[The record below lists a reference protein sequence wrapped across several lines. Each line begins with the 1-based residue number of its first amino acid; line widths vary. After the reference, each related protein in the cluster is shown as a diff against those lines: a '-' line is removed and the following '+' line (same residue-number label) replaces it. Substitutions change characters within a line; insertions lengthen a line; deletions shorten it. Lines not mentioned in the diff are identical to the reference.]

1 MREFDEESDPVH
13 IVADIIVEKDS
24 QKGIVI
30 GANGRRIKSIGQ
42 KSRMSIEHLLRK
54 HVFLELF
61 VKVESD
67 WRNDDKMLEKYGYK
81 AKKQK

>member
-1 MREFDEESDPVH
+1 MRGFEDEKDEAH

-30 GANGRRIKSIGQ
+30 GSNGKRIKEIGQ
-42 KSRMSIEHLLRK
+42 KARISIEKLLKK

-61 VKVESD
+61 VKVETD
-67 WRNDDKMLEKYGYK
+67 WRNNEKMLEKYGYK
-81 AKKQK
+81 AKKNK